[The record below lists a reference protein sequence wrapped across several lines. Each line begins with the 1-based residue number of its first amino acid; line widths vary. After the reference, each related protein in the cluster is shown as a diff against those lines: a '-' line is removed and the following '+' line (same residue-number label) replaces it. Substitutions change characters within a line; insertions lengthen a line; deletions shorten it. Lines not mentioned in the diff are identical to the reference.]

1 MTTFQK
7 WILAILIGFGI
18 LFFYFWRSDVK
29 YEQDKDRGIK
39 TLDRYFK

>member
-18 LFFYFWRSDVK
+18 LFFYFWRSDVG
-29 YEQDKDRGIK
+29 YERKPVINK
-39 TLDRYFK
+39 LDRLLK